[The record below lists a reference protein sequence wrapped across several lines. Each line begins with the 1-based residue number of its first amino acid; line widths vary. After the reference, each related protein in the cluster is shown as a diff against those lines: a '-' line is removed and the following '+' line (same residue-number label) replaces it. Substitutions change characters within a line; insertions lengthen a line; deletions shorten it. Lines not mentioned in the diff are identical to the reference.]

1 MKIKFKPALVTS
13 RVLLAM
19 LALCGSLFAASA
31 GDPTADKTIA
41 AKLKNDLVVVLTND
55 SGKLNPGENAVCVV
69 IRDPRT
75 GEAADVQNVSI
86 EFSLRTG
93 RIVHGPITARLARES
108 AGRYC
113 GNVNLGR
120 QYYKPMNFYVGIR
133 YMDPANKNRRVGLS
147 LDVE

>member
-1 MKIKFKPALVTS
+1 MNTPSKPMLVAS
-13 RVLLAM
+13 LILAQ
-19 LALCGSLFAASA
+19 LALCGSLYAAQSV
-31 GDPTADKTIA
+31 DPTADKTIA

-133 YMDPANKNRRVGLS
+133 YMDPANKSRRVGLS